1 MVWEYPDS
9 SVRECAR
16 GYLEFAVEKRR
27 LPLVLMARANR
38 VLTGEPGL
46 VEEFTVLL
54 DRELTRT
61 EVDAL
66 CRSHLLSYRRSPDQR
81 GHRTVPGHAG
91 DDPHLGRP
99 APVRSGPGAAH
110 DSRPVALTRVWPG
123 LAGFFSAARIPRLRT
138 WPQSIPVSSSS
149 RSGRLPIDVRPVR
162 DSK

>member
-9 SVRECAR
+9 SVREGAR

-54 DRELTRT
+54 DRELTRS

-66 CRSHLLSYRRSPDQR
+66 CRSHPRCHIDGRRISEVTVLSQGTQAMTRILDDLRRF
-81 GHRTVPGHAG
+81 GL
-91 DDPHLGRP
+91 DP
-99 APVRSGPGAAH
+99 AQ
-110 DSRPVALTRVWPG
+110 LTT
-123 LAGFFSAARIPRLRT
+123 ADRLR
-138 WPQSIPVSSSS
+138 
-149 RSGRLPIDVRPVR
+149 
-162 DSK
+162 